1 MPYAL
6 ILIGAILLVAGVR
19 NSYADLWELVKGDFT
34 AQGGFLTW
42 VAAIAV
48 VGGIGYIPR
57 LRSLS
62 IAFMTLLLL
71 VLVISNGGVFAKLQD
86 FIKSGAG
93 GRNTGGSATPD
104 LRGSVNDLE
113 NVAAHG
119 ADLAALAANLGAIP

>member
-6 ILIGAILLVAGVR
+6 LLIGAILLVAGLR
-19 NSYADLWELVKGDFT
+19 NTYAELWELVKGDFT
-34 AQGGFLTW
+34 AEGGFLTW

-71 VLVISNGGVFAKLQD
+71 VLVISNGGVFAKLQE

-93 GRNTGGSATPD
+93 GRNTGGTPD
-104 LRGSVNDLE
+104 LRGSIDDLKDI
-113 NVAAHG
+113 AGHG
-119 ADLAALAANLGAIP
+119 ADLAAIAANLGAIP